1 MKRRSHAV
9 TAVRDEL
16 PVVMEWSLKLL
27 LVSVMMVKMS
37 SADSLQVGSPDGRT
51 DSQHRVFY
59 FQSAD
64 VTLQAFQVLP
74 GFSRT

>member
-1 MKRRSHAV
+1 MKKRSHAV
-9 TAVRDEL
+9 TAVSDEL

-51 DSQHRVFY
+51 DW
-59 FQSAD
+59 
-64 VTLQAFQVLP
+64 LP
-74 GFSRT
+74 RRPAQGFLFSVS